1 MEASKFASLLIII
14 MINIAVVEDE
24 IVEQNRVKDLFKK
37 IETRIN
43 EKFNISYF
51 DNGNA
56 FLFNFEPTKYDL
68 ILMDIDLSSDKN
80 GLEVSHEIRK
90 SDNDAIIVFMTNLA
104 QYAIDGYKVNAFD
117 YIIKPILELD
127 FITRIEN
134 AINNIKSKK
143 RTKILVSVSGKK
155 VVLELKNI
163 YYVEVLNHNLF
174 YHTNVG
180 VLETRGSLKSLA
192 EELKK
197 DGFSLCNTCYLVN
210 LKYVEHISGYVV
222 TVKGEELLI
231 SHPKKKSFV
240 NDFTNYLGI

>member
-1 MEASKFASLLIII
+1 
-14 MINIAVVEDE
+14 
-24 IVEQNRVKDLFKK
+24 
-37 IETRIN
+37 
-43 EKFNISYF
+43 
-51 DNGNA
+51 
-56 FLFNFEPTKYDL
+56 
-68 ILMDIDLSSDKN
+68 MDIDLSSDKN
-80 GLEVSHEIRK
+80 GLEVSNEIRK

-163 YYVEVLNHNLF
+163 FYVEVLNHNLF

>member
-1 MEASKFASLLIII
+1 

-24 IVEQNRVKDLFKK
+24 KVEQDRVKDLFKK
-37 IETRIN
+37 IELRIN

-51 DNGNA
+51 NNGNE
-56 FLFNFEPTKYDL
+56 FLFNFEATKFDL
-68 ILMDIDLSSDKN
+68 ILMDIDLNSDKN
-80 GLEVSHEIRK
+80 GLEVSHEVRK
-90 SDNDAIIVFMTNLA
+90 SDNDVIIVFMTNLA

-134 AINNIKSKK
+134 AISHIKSKK

-174 YHTNVG
+174 YHTNIG
-180 VLETRGSLKSLA
+180 VLETRGSLKALA
-192 EELKK
+192 EELKN

-210 LKYVEHISGYVV
+210 LRHVEHISGYIVK
-222 TVKGEELLI
+222 VKGDELLI

-240 NDFTNYLGI
+240 NDFTNYLGV